1 MKGAVTRRCLVLP
14 LLAALAGCGAI
25 DPLTRPGVWHPI
37 GANDANLRATVANPQ
52 DLVNGAASPLA
63 DGTLAA
69 AAVARYH
76 ADRVKPLPDSGLAA
90 ITLQGSGSSA
100 AAAPAAPGQ
109 N

>member
-1 MKGAVTRRCLVLP
+1 MRALLLLLP
-14 LLAALAGCGAI
+14 AALAGCGAI
-25 DPLTRPGVWHPI
+25 DPLARPGVWHPT
-37 GANDANLRATVANPQ
+37 GANDANLRAMAANPQ
-52 DLVNGAASPLA
+52 DLAGGVGSPLA

-90 ITLQGSGSSA
+90 ITLGGSGA
-100 AAAPAAPGQ
+100 NAAAPAAPGQ